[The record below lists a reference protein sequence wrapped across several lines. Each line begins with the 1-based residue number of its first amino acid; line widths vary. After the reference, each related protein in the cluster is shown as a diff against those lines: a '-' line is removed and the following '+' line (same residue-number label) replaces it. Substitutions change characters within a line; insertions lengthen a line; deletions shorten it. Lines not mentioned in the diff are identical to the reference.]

1 MPQCADI
8 CRIQGKAHRDRRL
21 HFRDCLLPRRTPVRC
36 QKRQGFPQ
44 RTYGCAFFGDD
55 IFRNRDECCCRQPL
69 RRPPILRISGRCIAC
84 PKDILSLF
92 KDIGRTFFIV
102 FSQGIHREGNGK
114 LLFTA
119 GAQFAR
125 SCKAHKAFCFRAGAP
140 FRNRDVDLNNF
151 CALYASSVA
160 YGNLTDERPA
170 VLGKAFRMNIKCCIG
185 QTVSERILRFHA
197 EGVKIAV
204 PDINPLDIIL
214 LMRVLSRIGIT
225 AAPRII
231 VIILCPCPGQFT

>member
-1 MPQCADI
+1 MLQRADI

-21 HFRDCLLPRRTPVRC
+21 HFRDCLLPRRTSVRC
-36 QKRQGFPQ
+36 QKRQRFSQ
-44 RTYGCAFFGDD
+44 RTYGRAFFGDD
-55 IFRNRDECCCRQPL
+55 IFRNRDESCCLQLL
-69 RRPPILRISGRCIAC
+69 RRPPVLRSSGRCVAC
-84 PKDILSLF
+84 PEDILSLF
-92 KDIGRTFFIV
+92 KNIGRASFIV
-102 FSQGIHREGNGK
+102 FGQGIHREGNRK
-114 LLFTA
+114 LFFPARLQLT
-119 GAQFAR
+119 R
-125 SCKAHKAFCFRAGAP
+125 SCKACKPLCFRTGGP
-140 FRNRDVDLNNF
+140 FRNRDIDLNNF
-151 CALYASSVA
+151 CAPDASGVA

-170 VLGKAFRMNIKCCIG
+170 VLRKAFRMNIKCCIG

>member
-92 KDIGRTFFIV
+92 KDIGRGCFIV
-102 FSQGIHREGNGK
+102 FGQGIHRKGNRK
-114 LLFTA
+114 LFFPA
-119 GAQFAR
+119 GIQLTR
-125 SCKAHKAFCFRAGAP
+125 SCKARKPLCFRTVGS

-151 CALYASSVA
+151 CALYTPRVSHGDFA
-160 YGNLTDERPA
+160 DERTA
-170 VLGKAFRMNIKCCIG
+170 VLFKALRMNIKRCIG
-185 QTVSERILRFHA
+185 QPVS
-197 EGVKIAV
+197 K
-204 PDINPLDIIL
+204 
-214 LMRVLSRIGIT
+214 
-225 AAPRII
+225 
-231 VIILCPCPGQFT
+231 